1 MPLPKRDLPDFDAP
15 PVVETLLGVQ
25 FSSTKQ
31 FPTRLYTEYWKRIMS
46 RFPSLELQGPLPA
59 VTEEFGRPQA
69 LAFGIQLVQGD
80 ESRYWYIDESETRLL
95 QIQKDRFIHN
105 WRRIKD
111 EPYPHYDDDIRPRFE
126 KEWVEFCSF
135 LSDRG
140 YDRPAVNQCEV
151 TYVNHIEIESG
162 EDSNHVGDLSKVIS
176 CWSDTYSGHFLK
188 QPETTTFNIRY
199 VMPENRGRLH
209 IIGQPVIRKRDAK
222 QVFQLNLT
230 ARGKP
235 KSSELPDIVE
245 WLNLGREWIVRGFT
259 DFTTPQMH
267 KVWKRKEGL

>member
-15 PVVETLLGVQ
+15 PVIETLLGVQ

-80 ESRYWYIDESETRLL
+80 ESRYWYIDESGTRLL

-111 EPYPHYDDDIRPRFE
+111 EPYPHYDEDIRPRFE

-135 LSDRG
+135 LREKG
-140 YDRPAVNQCEV
+140 YDKPVVNQCEV
-151 TYVNHIEIESG
+151 TYVNHIEPG
-162 EDSNHVGDLSKVIS
+162 EDSAHVGDLSKVIS

-188 QPETTTFNIRY
+188 QPETTTFNVRY
-199 VMPENRGRLH
+199 LMPENRGRLY
-209 IIGQPVIRKRDAK
+209 IMGQPVIRKRDAK

-235 KSSELPDIVE
+235 KSSELHDILE
-245 WLNLGREWIVRGFT
+245 WLDLGREWIVRGFT
-259 DFTTPQMH
+259 DFTTPEMH
-267 KVWKRKEGL
+267 RLWKRKEGL